1 MGQGRES
8 LCTYLE
14 VTVACLDLDLM
25 TADLNLINLTDAA
38 VILRC
43 KINCSEIR
51 EKSNMW
57 LRENIMN

>member
-1 MGQGRES
+1 M
-8 LCTYLE
+8 
-14 VTVACLDLDLM
+14 ACLDLDLM